1 MFHTSQCCVFTEIS
15 QSSQPLQTD
24 LLTFVTP
31 FVAVKWKD
39 IGEMLL
45 ESNLIDNGELEMIQT
60 SNPSHMTERCKQMFA
75 RWLETTIDASWS
87 KIIDAL
93 QSQNMQLNY
102 LADQIKQLMEERGKT
117 IISSKI
123 Y

>member
-1 MFHTSQCCVFTEIS
+1 MTIVA
-15 QSSQPLQTD
+15 
-24 LLTFVTP
+24 P

-45 ESNLIDNGELEMIQT
+45 ESNLVDNGELEMIQT
-60 SNPSHMTERCKQMFA
+60 NSPRHMTERCKQMFA

-93 QSQNMQLNY
+93 QSQNIQLNY
-102 LADQIKQLMEERGKT
+102 LADQIKKMLQER
-117 IISSKI
+117 SKI
-123 Y
+123 NLL